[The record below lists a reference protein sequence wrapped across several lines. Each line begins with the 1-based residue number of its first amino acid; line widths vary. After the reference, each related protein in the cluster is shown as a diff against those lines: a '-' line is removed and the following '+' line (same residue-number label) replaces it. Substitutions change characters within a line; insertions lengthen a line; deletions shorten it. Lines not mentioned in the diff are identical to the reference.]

1 MKKLILLLC
10 ISVML
15 AGCGK
20 ENTESSSAL
29 ETIDV
34 VEDITFNVKGKE
46 VEVIKGEEIIQIL
59 DCNYTSDKEKIFTED
74 YDFDGFDDLFVMME
88 NGAMYA
94 PGTYFRY
101 NPDTEMY
108 EKWDT
113 LNKIGRQVIID
124 DEKQTLKYRKNTS
137 EYWMEYLIY
146 KWDNDRLIL
155 SEHIASEDG
164 KNFKNLPLTEETVEN
179 TTADVNI
186 TLDEATEKLWSLID
200 TGEENQHLAYEEIR
214 DYGERQCYLFRE
226 YNDFDTHRA
235 TTGWYAVDVKTGEC
249 FDALNELIPLE
260 TKETEPANVYEKQS
274 YKQLLK
280 NIYYEM
286 KFPDYDYNEEN
297 YLSSYSM
304 EENEFA
310 IYDIDNDGSDELIL
324 MFTSSAMAG
333 MVGYIYDHDGEGRI
347 IEEYRGFPSLRFY
360 DNGIIEEKIS
370 HNQGN
375 SGEFWPYTLYKYDTQ
390 TDIYEEIAHVSAI
403 DRELIEYK
411 NQMAEESGVEN
422 VWEYPHDI
430 DVSNS
435 GFVYNILKSE
445 DRKTKP
451 DDYVYVDVT
460 EYEKWHNSYIGN
472 AELIEL
478 PFIKLTEENIEKVT
492 Q

>member
-113 LNKIGRQVIID
+113 LNKIARQVIID
-124 DEKQTLKYRKNTS
+124 NEQQTLKFRKNDS

-146 KWDNDRLIL
+146 KWDNDNLIL

-260 TKETEPANVYEKQS
+260 TKETQS
-274 YKQLLK
+274 
-280 NIYYEM
+280 
-286 KFPDYDYNEEN
+286 
-297 YLSSYSM
+297 
-304 EENEFA
+304 
-310 IYDIDNDGSDELIL
+310 
-324 MFTSSAMAG
+324 
-333 MVGYIYDHDGEGRI
+333 V
-347 IEEYRGFPSLRFY
+347 
-360 DNGIIEEKIS
+360 
-370 HNQGN
+370 
-375 SGEFWPYTLYKYDTQ
+375 
-390 TDIYEEIAHVSAI
+390 
-403 DRELIEYK
+403 
-411 NQMAEESGVEN
+411 
-422 VWEYPHDI
+422 
-430 DVSNS
+430 
-435 GFVYNILKSE
+435 NILKSE
-445 DRKTKP
+445 DKKPKP